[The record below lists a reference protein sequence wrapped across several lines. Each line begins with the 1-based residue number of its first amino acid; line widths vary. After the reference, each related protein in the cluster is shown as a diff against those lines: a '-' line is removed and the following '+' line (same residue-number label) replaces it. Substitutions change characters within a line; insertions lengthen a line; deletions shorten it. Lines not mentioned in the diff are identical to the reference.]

1 MTRALRL
8 ASMASMASM
17 AMYGSGEVRERQ
29 VHSWLELRAHEG
41 SGPDQSWQAIYKMI
55 KKLDKYEF

>member
-1 MTRALRL
+1 
-8 ASMASMASM
+8 MASMASM

-55 KKLDKYEF
+55 KKSDKYEF